1 MSEQPIEYQRGGT
14 AAPYRPI
21 WLLFVVLVAL
31 TLIVGISQWRQ
42 ASAGHEIIPW
52 RTDFAAAQKESAA
65 THKPVMLYL
74 TATWCG
80 PCQSLRGTTWA
91 DTSVDKALRDYVPV
105 KVDVD
110 EHPDIAR
117 QYGGDAIPRFVVI
130 DQSGTVEKATE
141 GALPPE
147 DFIAWLKGT

>member
-1 MSEQPIEYQRGGT
+1 MTESIQQNSSGKP
-14 AAPYRPI
+14 AYRPV
-21 WLLFVVLVAL
+21 WFLLAVLVAL
-31 TLIVGISQWRQ
+31 SAIVTIADLRQ
-42 ASAGHEIIPW
+42 AREIIPW
-52 RTDFAAAQKESAA
+52 RADFAAAQKESAA

-91 DTSVDKALRDYVPV
+91 DAGVEKTLRDFVPV
-105 KVDVD
+105 KVDID

-130 DQSGTVEKATE
+130 NESGTAVKATE